1 MPGPTRNTG
10 YLQNIVQYDASN
22 NVILPSLT
30 GTGSRMVIS
39 SSTGVLSAQ
48 DIPTLSALGG
58 VPTSRTLTI
67 DGVSYDLSA
76 NRTWTIL
83 PTGGAAG
90 QLLAKSS
97 ATNYATE
104 WIDNYTS
111 EVKHY
116 VKLAENMSIGTAV
129 YVSGSTGQA
138 GTNMLVSKAS
148 NASEGTSSKTLGLVA
163 FTGVTNDIGFVVTE
177 GLLEGLDTSAA
188 GAAGDPVWLG
198 VNGALIFGLANKP
211 IAPAHLVFIGVVTRK
226 QQNNGEIFVKVQ
238 NGFEFGELHDYVQ
251 TGVLDNYV
259 ISYESS
265 TSLYKPKSIATL
277 LGYTPANAARTITI
291 NGTSYDLSADRSWTI
306 NSMIYPGAGIAVSTG
321 TAWGTSLTDNSSNW
335 NTAYSWG
342 NHASAGYATQTYV
355 GTQIANLVAS
365 SPATLD
371 TLNEL
376 AAALG
381 NDAAFSTTVSTAL
394 GNRLRV
400 DINTQGLSATLQGY
414 GRTNLGLGT
423 AATSN
428 TGDFAAASHTHSIAN
443 VTGLQTALDGK
454 QASGSYAASVH
465 THIISDVTGLQTAL
479 DGKQASLGFTPYN
492 STNPSGYISSYTETD
507 TLASVTSRGASTSNP
522 IYVDTTTGGGYV
534 FRTSNSWGGWAR
546 NAFTISDGSSNLL
559 VTLGGY
565 GGSGT
570 SLSYAYIGLAYN
582 NNWITFSSS
591 AVNSQVAL
599 QQGGNQVWH
608 AGNLTNLNQL
618 TNGPGYITSAG
629 NAATATNVAYS
640 GLTGTVPTWNQNTTG
655 TAANSTLWNG
665 AGYSYTAT
673 STVNSYILGL
683 SANGDWRPMTTAA
696 IQSWLGLGSL
706 AYSSATIPTNN
717 NQLTNGAGYITSDS
731 TKLPLAGGTMTGQ
744 LTIDGLN
751 FSGNTDSLYITN
763 KRGSYYPLRILNSQ
777 GDYRG
782 VLIEHVDGTGSGGP
796 GPDGSFGFKF
806 EDKRGSNYSGDHK
819 ASFIVKR
826 SGAFGVTNI
835 FEVISTSNTS
845 LAVTTGGKVVV
856 NSTSNIATGALSI
869 VSGGSAGVGWGS
881 GLNIGDSSNYMGF
894 IQDVGTS
901 RFRNHGNGVFEFFNS
916 GGDTNFAISSLGN
929 LSIRGNALGGGF
941 VNLLSASKQNYYTF
955 TGYPNQNVGGVPK
968 NVCDEVNSAGLS
980 WTSYGY
986 QTSADG
992 AGLAYI
998 KVDLNAAHI
1007 VTHFAVFGYTG
1018 GSHKPTGN
1026 WNLLGSNDDVN
1037 WTTVGTANA
1046 AQWMADNNGTYP
1058 FRPHAIVK
1066 CSNPGSYRYYRVQ
1079 AYGWTNNYLLIHNWG
1094 LFTGGAMT
1102 DIYNDGVTTGGAVY
1116 AGGDVTAYS
1125 DISVKENIRPIINS
1139 LEKIT
1144 KSRGVLYD
1152 RIDSGAKNNI
1162 GFIAQELEINFPEL
1176 IHTND
1181 DGTKGVK
1188 YQNATAILF
1197 EAIKEQQT
1205 QIESQKSEIDELKD
1219 LVKQLINR

>member
-1 MPGPTRNTG
+1 MTG
-10 YLQNIVQYDASN
+10 ITSGQV
-22 NVILPSLT
+22 T
-30 GTGSRMVIS
+30 T
-39 SSTGVLSAQ
+39 
-48 DIPTLSALGG
+48 ALGFT
-58 VPTSRTLTI
+58 P
-67 DGVSYDLSA
+67 Y
-76 NRTWTIL
+76 N
-83 PTGGAAG
+83 
-90 QLLAKSS
+90 
-97 ATNYATE
+97 ATNPS
-104 WIDNYTS
+104 NYIT
-111 EVKHY
+111 
-116 VKLAENMSIGTAV
+116 TAAL
-129 YVSGSTGQA
+129 ST
-138 GTNMLVSKAS
+138 
-148 NASEGTSSKTLGLVA
+148 
-163 FTGVTNDIGFVVTE
+163 
-177 GLLEGLDTSAA
+177 
-188 GAAGDPVWLG
+188 
-198 VNGALIFGLANKP
+198 
-211 IAPAHLVFIGVVTRK
+211 
-226 QQNNGEIFVKVQ
+226 
-238 NGFEFGELHDYVQ
+238 
-251 TGVLDNYV
+251 
-259 ISYESS
+259 
-265 TSLYKPKSIATL
+265 
-277 LGYTPANAARTITI
+277 
-291 NGTSYDLSADRSWTI
+291 
-306 NSMIYPGAGIAVSTG
+306 
-321 TAWGTSLTDNSSNW
+321 
-335 NTAYSWG
+335 
-342 NHASAGYATQTYV
+342 YATQTYV

-365 SPATLD
+365 SPAALD

-428 TGDFAAASHTHSIAN
+428 TGDFVAYRTFGTAANSATGDFVAYRTFGTAANNNTGDFAAASHTHSIAN

-454 QASGSYAASVH
+454 QASGSYAAATHS
-465 THIISDVTGLQTAL
+465 HIISDVTGLQTAL

-492 STNPSGYISSYTETD
+492 STNPSGYIALTALSGSTGISYNSTTGAISSTITQYTDALARAAHSFVAGSGAYNSTTGVITIPTNNNQITNGAGYITSYTETD
-507 TLASVTSRGASTSNP
+507 TLDSVTGRGSTTLNIVQFGTSITAKGNTSGNGGAA
-522 IYVDTTTGGGYV
+522 IKLLGWFGGSKNWQIDT
-534 FRTSNSWGGWAR
+534 
-546 NAFTISDGSSNLL
+546 AFTSGINELSFSPSTTDGGSTFTTQVIKFTSVGGATFNGSISASNL
-559 VTLGGY
+559 
-565 GGSGT
+565 SGT
-570 SLSYAYIGLAYN
+570 N
-582 NNWITFSSS
+582 
-591 AVNSQVAL
+591 
-599 QQGGNQVWH
+599 
-608 AGNLTNLNQL
+608 
-618 TNGPGYITSAG
+618 
-629 NAATATNVAYS
+629 
-640 GLTGTVPTWNQNTTG
+640 TGDQ
-655 TAANSTLWNG
+655 
-665 AGYSYTAT
+665 
-673 STVNSYILGL
+673 I
-683 SANGDWRPMTTAA
+683 
-696 IQSWLGLGSL
+696 
-706 AYSSATIPTNN
+706 IPTNN
-717 NQLTNGAGYITSDS
+717 NQLTNGAGYITSSGSTSGSAFYSTFINSRDTRNTNDQPQDFDS
-731 TKLPLAGGTMTGQ
+731 YVKFDFKANATNSLSDGGSYNGVMTLRPYGSSTDFSGGGAHQIGFTSSGNLYHRVGTTNAWGSWLKFLDSSNALSLTGGTLSGQ

-826 SGAFGVTNI
+826 SGAFGVTSI

-881 GLNIGDSSNYMGF
+881 GLNIGDSANYMGF

-901 RFRNHGNGVFEFFNS
+901 RFRNHGNGVFEFLNS

-941 VNLLSASKQNYYTF
+941 VNLLSASKKNYYTF

-980 WTSYGY
+980 WTDYGY
-986 QTSADG
+986 QTSQDG

-998 KVDLNAAHI
+998 KVDLNAAHL

-1026 WNLLGSNDDVN
+1026 WNLLGSNDDAN

-1079 AYGWTNNYLLIHNWG
+1079 AYGWTNGYLLMHNWG

-1219 LVKQLINR
+1219 LVQQLINR